1 MGLNRVDSL
10 ATGTRQQ
17 CTLHALSCFDIVSCL
32 NSTLGS
38 IVTDDI
44 TVPKGQTLYCH
55 GDTASIL
62 YMVKS
67 SEFKIMPPLSGHD
80 AYISGISNAR

>member
-1 MGLNRVDSL
+1 MGLNRVDSA
-10 ATGTRQQ
+10 ATGTRQE
-17 CTLHALSCFDIVSCL
+17 CTLHALSLFDIVGCL

-38 IVTDDI
+38 IVADDI

-67 SEFKIMPPLSGHD
+67 NEFKIMPPRWGHD
-80 AYISGISNAR
+80 AHISGISNAR